1 MGGFSLQMS
10 LIQRNNVNK
19 FPLTLTNNHIP
30 QTNENAHFKNA
41 RTCDTGA

>member
-10 LIQRNNVNK
+10 LIQRNY
-19 FPLTLTNNHIP
+19 FHMFSLTLTNNHIP
-30 QTNENAHFKNA
+30 QTDKNAHFKNA